1 MLHVHRRD
9 SIDKVNPQY
18 YLEKIAVESD
28 ARKLNVGSISPFC
41 IRCALSS
48 EIKVV
53 RPQQSKSHTSEPR
66 ELAMLS
72 TCRSLVSGSVF
83 EIYLNS

>member
-9 SIDKVNPQY
+9 RIDKLNPQH
-18 YLEKIAVESD
+18 LKRIAVESD
-28 ARKLNVGSISPFC
+28 ARKLNFGSLSPFC

-48 EIKVV
+48 EIKVL
-53 RPQQSKSHTSEPR
+53 RLQQSKSHTSELR

-72 TCRSLVSGSVF
+72 TCRTLVSGSLF
-83 EIYLNS
+83 EIYFSS